1 MLGSP
6 SINPTRTNPRPS
18 ARGGLFESE
27 TDHPHFR
34 LTMSLFFSNAMKDVV
49 EIRRYLHQHPE
60 LGLSEFHTSDYVAG
74 KLKPWAMRSPE
85 AWPAPASSPPCAMGP
100 VSVPLGYGRISMLCQ
115 SLKRPASIMPASLP
129 AGCMPAAT
137 TVTRGH
143 DGHTAMLL
151 GAAGILAERRNFDGI
166 VHLIFQPAEENFG
179 GARLMIED
187 GLFERFQCD
196 AVFGLHNDPGIAFG
210 HFAFREGPIMAS
222 VDECKITVIGRGG
235 HGAEPQSTSDPI
247 VAGASIIMALQT
259 IASRNIHPLDPVVVT
274 VGAFH
279 AGAASNVYRSGA
291 DMVLTIRS
299 FDDHVRDELESRVR
313 AIAEGQ
319 AASYGMTVEID
330 YERGYPATVNHKAET
345 DYVRDVARRFAG
357 EGKVFDMPRPTMGG
371 EDFAYMLQEKPG
383 TYFFLGTKRT
393 ENDPPLHH
401 PRYDFNDDIIPT
413 GTAFWVELV
422 ESRLKL
428 E

>member
-1 MLGSP
+1 
-6 SINPTRTNPRPS
+6 
-18 ARGGLFESE
+18 
-27 TDHPHFR
+27 
-34 LTMSLFFSNAMKDVV
+34 MSLFFSNAMKDVV

-74 KLKPWAMRSPE
+74 KLE
-85 AWPAPASSPPCAMGP
+85 AMGYE
-100 VSVPLGYGRISMLCQ
+100 VTRGLARTGIVATLRNGTSQRSLGLRADFDALPITEETGLDY
-115 SLKRPASIMPASLP
+115 ASLTP
-129 AGCMPAAT
+129 GLMHAC
-137 TVTRGH
+137 GH

-279 AGAASNVYRSGA
+279 AGAASNVIPERA